1 MDTPEEAAALV
12 ASSLRLRLQGG
23 SVLAVLMLAVSLV
36 FTLFYVRLLPR
47 ERWA

>member
-23 SVLAVLMLAVSLV
+23 SVLAVPIPPDQVGPPQPDHSVPLGLV
-36 FTLFYVRLLPR
+36 R
-47 ERWA
+47 